1 MRHWLTKD
9 NHWNA
14 AMSNQPT
21 TTTSHNGEDGKP
33 MKTEGVERA
42 SLTDAEADALTAIAH
57 IAVTTVPELQVRRGE
72 ANALLNY
79 MSRLERE
86 RSELR
91 TALTAS
97 EKHMDQLQNG
107 TMLDEFNH
115 DDNSLETL
123 ADRCSDAYV
132 AKELRKHVAILK
144 GNT

>member
-1 MRHWLTKD
+1 MPD
-9 NHWNA
+9 V
-14 AMSNQPT
+14 
-21 TTTSHNGEDGKP
+21 KP
-33 MKTEGVERA
+33 MKTEGVDI
-42 SLTDAEADALTAIAH
+42 SPEAVESACAFI
-57 IAVTTVPELQVRRGE
+57 
-72 ANALLNY
+72 
-79 MSRLERE
+79 E
-86 RSELR
+86 RSSPDVLGAQVIHILR
-91 TALTAS
+91 VLRLQLTAS

>member
-1 MRHWLTKD
+1 
-9 NHWNA
+9 
-14 AMSNQPT
+14 
-21 TTTSHNGEDGKP
+21 
-33 MKTEGVERA
+33 MKTTGVDISPEAVERA
-42 SLTDAEADALTAIAH
+42 ASGAELNGQRWLAEMLR
-57 IAVTTVPELQVRRGE
+57 EL
-72 ANALLNY
+72 
-79 MSRLERE
+79 SR
-86 RSELR
+86 S
-91 TALTAS
+91 LTAS

>member
-1 MRHWLTKD
+1 MP
-9 NHWNA
+9 
-14 AMSNQPT
+14 S
-21 TTTSHNGEDGKP
+21 E
-33 MKTEGVERA
+33 VEQVVLFLRA
-42 SLTDAEADALTAIAH
+42 RLSRTGNVHAETVLAL
-57 IAVTTVPELQVRRGE
+57 
-72 ANALLNY
+72 Y
-79 MSRLERE
+79 
-86 RSELR
+86 

>member
-1 MRHWLTKD
+1 M
-9 NHWNA
+9 
-14 AMSNQPT
+14 T
-21 TTTSHNGEDGKP
+21 TTP
-33 MKTEGVERA
+33 LKTEGVDI
-42 SLTDAEADALTAIAH
+42 SHDAATKAAFIRD
-57 IAVTTVPELQVRRGE
+57 PELMWAYVTQLQNE
-72 ANALLNY
+72 
-79 MSRLERE
+79 
-86 RSELR
+86 
-91 TALTAS
+91 LTAS